1 MKEYIRNILG
11 QNGIHPVDGR
21 LEDFEK
27 WAVCH
32 LWEKY
37 HEEIMNQRII
47 TENKLR
53 QLGLRLPNGTV
64 GKPYS
69 ATLDIP
75 EGMVEVVG
83 LTIASDTGLSADYDG
98 DHIVVSGTP
107 LSVGD
112 TELIVSYNPPGLFDG
127 EPASTLRIPV
137 AFNPDPRSLWKNI
150 PTSTDIPF
158 YKPDTHAQYLKVEC
172 GADGSPRKDIVAAS
186 SRGRSHA
193 QEGKA
198 RDDDFRLFHCPD
210 SDWYIIAVAD
220 GAGSARFS
228 RKGSEI
234 ACNTVVDYC
243 KGKLLDNQPFED
255 AVRAYHDN
263 TDDIDARK
271 RLFSFV
277 YDIVGN
283 GAFLAHKAINAA
295 SDANPDTK
303 PKDFATTLM
312 FAICKRFDFGWFVA
326 NYWVGGGAACIY
338 SRDKGLAKLLGVPDE
353 GEFSGQT
360 RFLTMPEIFR
370 DPQKVADRLRFG
382 IYEDFTALLLM
393 TDGVSD
399 PMFETDVNLNSPAKW
414 DELWDTLA
422 KGFPSDNIP
431 GVDLSDDNEAA
442 KDQLLRWLDFWS
454 PGNHDDRTIAIL
466 Y

>member
-112 TELIVSYNPPGLFDG
+112 TELIVCYNPPGLFDG

-312 FAICKRFDFGWFVA
+312 FAICKRFDFGLVR
-326 NYWVGGGAACIY
+326 GQ
-338 SRDKGLAKLLGVPDE
+338 LLG
-353 GEFSGQT
+353 
-360 RFLTMPEIFR
+360 RR
-370 DPQKVADRLRFG
+370 RCRLH
-382 IYEDFTALLLM
+382 L
-393 TDGVSD
+393 
-399 PMFETDVNLNSPAKW
+399 
-414 DELWDTLA
+414 
-422 KGFPSDNIP
+422 
-431 GVDLSDDNEAA
+431 
-442 KDQLLRWLDFWS
+442 
-454 PGNHDDRTIAIL
+454 
-466 Y
+466 

>member
-295 SDANPDTK
+295 SDANPDPK

-312 FAICKRFDFGWFVA
+312 SAICKRFDFGWFVA
-326 NYWVGGGAACIY
+326 NYWVGDGAACIY

>member
-326 NYWVGGGAACIY
+326 NYWVGDGAACIY

>member
-1 MKEYIRNILG
+1 
-11 QNGIHPVDGR
+11 
-21 LEDFEK
+21 
-27 WAVCH
+27 
-32 LWEKY
+32 
-37 HEEIMNQRII
+37 MNQRII

-326 NYWVGGGAACIY
+326 NYWVGDGAACIY

-431 GVDLSDDNEAA
+431 GVDLSDDNEAGS
-442 KDQLLRWLDFWS
+442 R
-454 PGNHDDRTIAIL
+454 PGVPATMTTVP
-466 Y
+466 

>member
-1 MKEYIRNILG
+1 MREYIRNILG

-112 TELIVSYNPPGLFDG
+112 TELIVCYNPPGLFDG

-172 GADGSPRKDIVAAS
+172 GDDGSPRKDIVAAS

-295 SDANPDTK
+295 SDANPNTK

-326 NYWVGGGAACIY
+326 NYWVGDGAACIY

>member
-83 LTIASDTGLSADYDG
+83 LTIASDTGLIADYDG

-112 TELIVSYNPPGLFDG
+112 TELIVCYNPPGLFDG

-172 GADGSPRKDIVAAS
+172 GADGSTRKDIVAAS

-326 NYWVGGGAACIY
+326 NYWVGDGAACIY

>member
-37 HEEIMNQRII
+37 HDEIMNQRII

-326 NYWVGGGAACIY
+326 NYWVGDGAACIY

>member
-1 MKEYIRNILG
+1 
-11 QNGIHPVDGR
+11 
-21 LEDFEK
+21 
-27 WAVCH
+27 
-32 LWEKY
+32 
-37 HEEIMNQRII
+37 MNQRII

-326 NYWVGGGAACIY
+326 NYWVGDGAACIY

>member
-255 AVRAYHDN
+255 AVRAYHDH

-326 NYWVGGGAACIY
+326 NYWVGDGAACIY

>member
-295 SDANPDTK
+295 SDATPDTK

-326 NYWVGGGAACIY
+326 NYWVGDGAACIY